1 MVMFVL
7 FWVDMMILIEYMV
20 VFIYSILKVIV
31 EL

>member
-20 VFIYSILKVIV
+20 VFIYSILKVMV

>member
-7 FWVDMMILIEYMV
+7 FWVDIMILIEYMV
-20 VFIYSILKVIV
+20 VFIYSILKVMV

>member
-7 FWVDMMILIEYMV
+7 FWVDIMILIEYMV

>member
-7 FWVDMMILIEYMV
+7 FCVDIMILIEYMV